1 MFSWVKKLKIYF
13 FDNLN
18 SILFLSIFNF
28 ILFCI
33 HRNYNTISSLRKLN
47 DFLFII
53 SVFSLLYFFLYIFN
67 HKIKNILSKFIL
79 IQSGYVYGIK
89 YKFLL
94 LTIPLTKP
102 LILLYIFLY
111 CFFISILD
119 QSFFSVSKI

>member
-79 IQSGYVYGIK
+79 FSFS
-89 YKFLL
+89 FLF
-94 LTIPLTKP
+94 
-102 LILLYIFLY
+102 LIEMFLFY
-111 CFFISILD
+111 NF
-119 QSFFSVSKI
+119 